1 MYYGLVG
8 AYSESTLEKKEIH
21 LFDVTVYGNLKSNKL
36 YDIKELY
43 LIINDTMTVEIPNL
57 NNKDEK
63 NETN

>member
-1 MYYGLVG
+1 MG
-8 AYSESTLEKKEIH
+8 I
-21 LFDVTVYGNLKSNKL
+21 YGNLKSNKL